1 MTAAEKIARLV
12 GAAASVG
19 FAVVMVMVAV
29 VIGAVM
35 STAFLG

>member
-1 MTAAEKIARLV
+1 MTAAEKIASPV

-19 FAVVMVMVAV
+19 FAVVMVLVAV